1 MEEAQSQS
9 SADSSQQQTPP
20 SKLDVWIR
28 TVGGK
33 KKGRVYGL
41 GLESTVL
48 TKMSKF
54 SGQSSFPVQ

>member
-28 TVGGK
+28 TIDGK
-33 KKGRVYGL
+33 KKKGVYGL
-41 GLESTVL
+41 GLESTTL
-48 TKMSKF
+48 TGPSYF
-54 SGQSSFPVQ
+54 